1 MLAVYTMLFVYFVV
15 QYFFTQTIYSKNKFI
30 LLLIF
35 SVATFCFTV
44 FFTSPFFR
52 ENRSLVTAIGVMPL
66 FYTLILFTIKKTYF
80 LLNSFFVSRKW
91 ISQKNTEKDFTY
103 FLWSEHFYWPLGKAG
118 TFHWWDEKL
127 AEKPT
132 MLDRLLTGFVLFL
145 PLILSISIFLIM
157 SK

>member
-1 MLAVYTMLFVYFVV
+1 MLSVYTMLFAYFVT

-35 SVATFCFTV
+35 SVATVFITV

-52 ENRSLVTAIGVMPL
+52 ENRSLVTAIGTMPL
-66 FYTLILFTIKKTYF
+66 FYTLILFTIRKSYF
-80 LLNSFFVSRKW
+80 LLNHFFITRKW
-91 ISQKNTEKDFTY
+91 VSQKNTGKDFTY
-103 FLWSEHFYWPLGKAG
+103 FLWSEHFYWPLGKSG

-132 MLDRLLTGFVLFL
+132 ILDRLLTGFVLFL
-145 PLILSISIFLIM
+145 PVILSISMFLLM
-157 SK
+157 PK